1 MILYHDIFI
10 YFLKHILIEMGFS
23 SFIYIFKRNISLFKN
38 KQKSF
43 FIEFSD
49 KLSNQNL
56 FLRFLKRFKSECVV
70 PEIIFRNAFLGFIWH
85 TDTLCIYCK
94 LFLVKLKN
102 QPENVI
108 IPWLGKKLCIVKS
121 CALALLWN
129 DLIMRV
135 KSRNCIKLHH

>member
-1 MILYHDIFI
+1 MKWAFLALFILSKEIFHYSKI
-10 YFLKHILIEMGFS
+10 
-23 SFIYIFKRNISLFKN
+23 N
-38 KQKSF
+38 KKLSPEIF

-56 FLRFLKRFKSECVV
+56 FLRFLKRFKSECVM
-70 PEIIFRNAFLGFIWH
+70 PEITFRNAFLGFIWH